1 MRDML
6 GAYGALT
13 IVWERDWRGLER
25 ELSLAVSPGD
35 GGGLPGTRLRG
46 HVRGPLGVAS
56 CGVGGLIHVENPRG
70 SVSGG
75 SCMVYGGM
83 FIGAFLGRSSL
94 GMAASGLLTVSVGG

>member
-1 MRDML
+1 MIKWARDWRASR
-6 GAYGALT
+6 G
-13 IVWERDWRGLER
+13 RWRGLE
-25 ELSLAVSPGD
+25 SPGE
-35 GGGLPGTRLRG
+35 GAG
-46 HVRGPLGVAS
+46 S
-56 CGVGGLIHVENPRG
+56 CSLMWSFEVLAALFSSMNPRG